1 MKKNELHIVPTTEG
15 WQISPSPEHKPE
27 ETFDTR
33 TEAVVA
39 ALQVAEIENLDVI
52 VHSDDGEI
60 EEKLTDSPGRLAA

>member
-1 MKKNELHIVPTTEG
+1 MKNNELHIVPTTEG
-15 WQISPSPEHKPE
+15 WQITPAAEGD

-39 ALQVAEIENLDVI
+39 ALQVAEIENLEVI

-60 EEKLTDSPGRLAA
+60 EEKLTDYPGMLAA